1 MDTAKKNFG
10 GGNTAWEE
18 KTLSKYEFRWA
29 PYSDWPSTLLWGLTC
44 PWECLQT
51 QRVPWAQSPV
61 LAWDWRVGLWPLA
74 VTSPSKG
81 QTQGSFQ
88 NTGGAGPAP
97 TQSSS
102 PLPGFPGWT
111 PHLMFSLRMNRPPR
125 PPHPLRLALCLVVMP
140 PGPSWVFVAGP
151 FSLNTSVAAPRQ
163 QGASRHPWTMDTD
176 P

>member
-1 MDTAKKNFG
+1 MRPSPQGMVDTAKKNFG

-74 VTSPSKG
+74 VPSPSKG
-81 QTQGSFQ
+81 RHRGLFKTQVEL
-88 NTGGAGPAP
+88 AP
-97 TQSSS
+97 
-102 PLPGFPGWT
+102 P
-111 PHLMFSLRMNRPPR
+111 PPR
-125 PPHPLRLALCLVVMP
+125 VLAHCRASPGGPH
-140 PGPSWVFVAGP
+140 
-151 FSLNTSVAAPRQ
+151 T
-163 QGASRHPWTMDTD
+163 
-176 P
+176 